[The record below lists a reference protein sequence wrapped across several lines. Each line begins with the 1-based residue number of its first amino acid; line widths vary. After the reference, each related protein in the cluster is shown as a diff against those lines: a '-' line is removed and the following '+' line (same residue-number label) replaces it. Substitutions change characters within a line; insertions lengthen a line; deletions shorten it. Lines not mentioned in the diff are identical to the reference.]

1 MTLPAVPVSTLPE
14 QPPTA
19 ATPSPAERVLDRAL
33 RVAGGVVT
41 VWAGVLLALLDL
53 IFATWAWE
61 TVQGRSGGLRALL
74 GVGLVAAGVVAVVA
88 TTVLLGRF
96 AHRSTGT
103 RWAVTLGALPWF
115 LVIVVG
121 GFRTV
126 EGDLALAGDNVL
138 GLALIVAGAVTFAV
152 LGFRHLVTPPDAR

>member
-1 MTLPAVPVSTLPE
+1 M
-14 QPPTA
+14 
-19 ATPSPAERVLDRAL
+19 LDRAL

-41 VWAGVLLALLDL
+41 VWAGVPLALLDL
-53 IFATWAWE
+53 IFATWAWRPCRAAPAGC
-61 TVQGRSGGLRALL
+61 GRSSASAWWRRRRRRGGDD
-74 GVGLVAAGVVAVVA
+74 GAV
-88 TTVLLGRF
+88 GRF

-103 RWAVTLGALPWF
+103 RWAVVLGALPWF

-152 LGFRHLVTPPDAR
+152 LGFGTW